1 MIHNDT
7 VYCVI
12 VYVSEVSKQT
22 IRRSL
27 LQKGLGEV
35 MSAGVFLLGE
45 GWGVGYTI
53 RLVESKRP
61 AP

>member
-1 MIHNDT
+1 MIHNDI

-35 MSAGVFLLGE
+35 MSAGVFLLGDRR
-45 GWGVGYTI
+45 GVGYTI